1 LKTEVLKILLP
12 LLIGGAVCAA
22 LHWAIGLAQRKLS
35 GHYAPLPPGDT
46 TTPISLK
53 NLLIAWVGNGLRIMV
68 WSSFFIFA
76 IKLIPQTWSGKD
88 SLRVFFAKLPKDALD
103 WLKEGHG
110 VDIIIALIVLIFL
123 MRFSSAVI
131 KTAFEL
137 FERRAIAQNS
147 AATLRRYQTLSAI
160 FRGTVQSLIFFIV
173 LMVLLE
179 KLGLDPTPILG
190 TAGVIGLAVG
200 FGAQSLIKDL
210 FSGFM
215 ILLEDQYSVGDT
227 VRIGDISGN
236 VEQLTLRVTR
246 IRGLDG
252 SLTTIPNGSIAIVSN
267 MSKDWS
273 RVVLD
278 VEVST
283 SEDVDRAMALFI
295 ETAKKMK
302 EEIPG
307 DILEEPLMLGIDKLS
322 ATSVTLRL
330 MIKTTPAKHLELGRE
345 LRRRI
350 KLAFERE
357 GIKAPMPQ
365 QQLVMANPPEKD
377 EGREITK

>member
-1 LKTEVLKILLP
+1 MLP
-12 LLIGGAVCAA
+12 LLIGGAACAA
-22 LHWAIGLAQRKLS
+22 LNWAIGRGQRKLA
-35 GHYAPLPPGDT
+35 GHYAPLPPADT

-53 NLLIAWVGNGLRIMV
+53 NLIIAWVGNGLRIIV

-76 IKLIPQTWSGKD
+76 IKLIPQTQSGDNIGVWFAELPMRLLNGLKD
-88 SLRVFFAKLPKDALD
+88 RRVIDT
-103 WLKEGHG
+103 
-110 VDIIIALIVLIFL
+110 IIALVVVIFL
-123 MRFSSAVI
+123 MRFSSALI
-131 KTAFEL
+131 KTGFEL

-160 FRGTVQSLIFFIV
+160 FSGTVQSLIFFIV

-179 KLGLDPTPILG
+179 RFSLNTNPILG

-210 FSGFM
+210 FSGFL

-227 VRIGDISGN
+227 VKIGDVAGT

-267 MSKDWS
+267 LSKDWS

-283 SEDVDRAMALFI
+283 TEDLDRAMALLI

-302 EEIPG
+302 ETMPNE
-307 DILEEPLMLGIDKLS
+307 ILEEPLMLGVDKLS
-322 ATSVTLRL
+322 STSVTLRL
-330 MIKTTPAKHLELGRE
+330 MIKTPPAKHFEIGRE

-365 QQLVMANPPEKD
+365 QQLVMTNAPET
-377 EGREITK
+377 REKM